1 MVCSVWSIDMIYW
14 NGCGVNMCLMS
25 FIVVNDI
32 VWYGEYGCIYEVYET
47 LSKGWDTTKRSFNM
61 FCVLRIMNQPTIKK
75 GLRNMY
81 MRCSF
86 FTGLN
91 GKNKRTNKS

>member
-61 FCVLRIMNQPTIKK
+61 FCVLRIMV
-75 GLRNMY
+75 
-81 MRCSF
+81 
-86 FTGLN
+86 
-91 GKNKRTNKS
+91 KSKHCLWNSVLPCVYPSL